1 MNHTLE
7 DRCGI
12 CYAMRLETAAAY
24 AAAHGFESF
33 STTLLV
39 SPYQRHDLIRQIG
52 ESIGR
57 KYGITFLYRDF
68 RVRFHEGQQRAREAG
83 LYLQKYCGCVFSEEE
98 RYVKHRPLEKPPV
111 QVWPKPVNPK
121 KLARMQKAAANAAAR
136 AEHERKMAA
145 RQEPPASPLSS
156 EE

>member
-1 MNHTLE
+1 M
-7 DRCGI
+7 
-12 CYAMRLETAAAY
+12 
-24 AAAHGFESF
+24 
-33 STTLLV
+33 

-57 KYGITFLYRDF
+57 KYGIAFLYRDF

-145 RQEPPASPLSS
+145 RQEPPAAPLSS